1 VIAIFIFIVIFTSY
15 KKIVTLCFDETY
27 AAVSG
32 INIKSLQLLLTI
44 IIALVISLFID
55 IIGVLLI
62 ASLMIL
68 PVAAAILVG
77 DSFLNTIITAII
89 FSEFSLLTGF
99 VISYRANLTTGP
111 IIILINILILAI
123 VMSISKVK
131 SKSHKTKDT

>member
-1 VIAIFIFIVIFTSY
+1 M
-15 KKIVTLCFDETY
+15 
-27 AAVSG
+27 
-32 INIKSLQLLLTI
+32 
-44 IIALVISLFID
+44 D

-68 PVAAAILVG
+68 PVAAAILIG

-99 VISYRANLTTGP
+99 VISYSANLTTGP

-131 SKSHKTKDT
+131 SKSHKTKDI